1 METQRHP
8 LVLMGY
14 LMKGIVCESGG
25 IAVQL
30 AYSMNFIF
38 DVKPKE
44 TIFCA
49 SDIGWISSLS

>member
-1 METQRHP
+1 
-8 LVLMGY
+8 MGC